1 MRFGFVFTEF
11 VRTKEMVA
19 AAAAAAVAR
28 AKQRVNKRAKHK
40 SRWG

>member
-11 VRTKEMVA
+11 VRTKKMVAAVVA
-19 AAAAAAVAR
+19 AAAR
-28 AKQRVNKRAKHK
+28 AKQGVNKRAKHK

>member
-11 VRTKEMVA
+11 VRTKEIVA
-19 AAAAAAVAR
+19 AAAAAK
-28 AKQRVNKRAKHK
+28 AKQGVNKRAKDK